1 MAKKITLYSLLTVF
15 ALILS
20 YLEGLVFAFVPIPGF
35 KLGLAN
41 CISMLLI
48 SKKKILAAVSVN
60 LTRILLSSLL
70 FGNFYSLL
78 FSLSGAVL
86 STVVV
91 LLFLKFRCF
100 TFAGASTAAGT
111 AHNIGQIAAAVLS
124 LNTPGLIYLLPILTL
139 CGAVT
144 GFIAGILVNVF
155 EAKYGQIINKITI

>member
-20 YLEGLVFAFVPIPGF
+20 YLEGLAFSFIPIPGF

-48 SKKKILAAVSVN
+48 SKKRIFAAISVN

-78 FSLSGAVL
+78 FSLAGAVL
-86 STVVV
+86 STLVV
-91 LLFLKFRCF
+91 LLFLKLKCF
-100 TFAGASTAAGT
+100 TFAGASAAAGT
-111 AHNIGQIAAAVLS
+111 AHNIGQIVAAVL
-124 LNTPGLIYLLPILTL
+124 LLGTPGLIHLLPLLTL
-139 CGAVT
+139 CGAVA
-144 GFIAGILVNVF
+144 GFIAGILVNLF
-155 EAKYGQIINKITI
+155 SKKYGQIIGKITG

>member
-1 MAKKITLYSLLTVF
+1 MAKKISLYSLLTVF

-20 YLEGLVFAFVPIPGF
+20 YLEGLVFSFIPIPGF

-48 SKKKILAAVSVN
+48 SKKQYLAAISVN
-60 LTRILLSSLL
+60 LTRILLSALL

-78 FSLSGAVL
+78 FSLAGAVL
-86 STVVV
+86 STAVV
-91 LLFLKFRCF
+91 LLFLRFHCF

-111 AHNIGQIAAAVLS
+111 AHNVGQIIAAMTL
-124 LNTPGLIYLLPILTL
+124 LGTQGLIRLLPLLVL
-139 CGAVT
+139 CGAIT

-155 EAKYGQIINKITI
+155 SKKYGHIISKITD